1 MNAQVRIRDLEA
13 PLEPRPLPRPRELSR
28 GRTVLGILGGVLLLL
43 TSAVWLPVL
52 LIISFVYLYGKFC
65 LYITTQAIDGL
76 GRLTV
81 GVEPVYHWGVLA
93 LLALPSLVLVPPL
106 VVLNSIN
113 GIIQYYGR
121 SLLRV
126 VRSEEPSLL
135 QCTLTGY
142 LLSPLLLPFCLIAVL
157 WVLSVEI
164 IWNMVILPLF
174 QR

>member
-1 MNAQVRIRDLEA
+1 MNAPVRIRDLEA
-13 PLEPRPLPRPRELSR
+13 GLEPRPLPKPRELSR
-28 GRTVLGILGGVLLLL
+28 GRTVMGILGGVLLLV
-43 TSAVWLPVL
+43 SSPGWLPAM
-52 LIISFVYLYGKFC
+52 LIVSFLYLYGKFC
-65 LYITTQAIDGL
+65 LFITTQAIDGL
-76 GRLTV
+76 SRLTV
-81 GVEPVYHWGVLA
+81 GSEPVYHWSVLA

-113 GIIQYYGR
+113 GIIRYYGR

-126 VRSEEPSLL
+126 VRSGEPSNLHS
-135 QCTLTGY
+135 TLTGY
-142 LLSPLLLPFCLIAVL
+142 LLSPLLLPICLIAVL